1 MCHPFGP
8 AHGTHRRPDLHAGTT
23 RRPGPAALAAVGP
36 AALAGIAAAAALAC
50 GGDVGRDTSPA
61 KTPESAP
68 RTNPPSERTWVEPGW
83 SLLWRVGGTETDTLL
98 YNPVYLAA
106 DTAGLYVYDAGR
118 YAVVRF
124 DLDGRLLWMYGHRG
138 KDPDGFS
145 VVRDI
150 KVDGAGRAWI
160 LDPKNARIT
169 VLTPH
174 GTVERRITG
183 EQVALADKLAPLPD
197 GRAVLFVIRRDRP
210 LVFLDDGRPVGAADV
225 PWRGFRDLSPLA
237 GQMTL
242 SGADAAGTFAVAFTL
257 GDGFFV
263 FRDTVPRPY
272 HGAFI
277 EHVPFPETVREEAGE
292 NVRVEQLPTRPVSS
306 ANSLWIAGGRVYVHF
321 GGRAPFATR
330 RSMST
335 RRRPDGTSTASGSRN
350 RLTLWN
356 G

>member
-1 MCHPFGP
+1 VLPR
-8 AHGTHRRPDLHAGTT
+8 RRPVLGGTAEVARGSGTT

-68 RTNPPSERTWVEPGW
+68 RTHPPSERTWVEPGW

-98 YNPVYLAA
+98 YDPVYLAA
-106 DTAGLYVYDAGR
+106 DTAGLYVHDAGR

-124 DLDGRLLWMYGHRG
+124 DLDGRLLWMCGHRG

-145 VVRDI
+145 VVR
-150 KVDGAGRAWI
+150 
-160 LDPKNARIT
+160 PN
-169 VLTPH
+169 
-174 GTVERRITG
+174 
-183 EQVALADKLAPLPD
+183 

-210 LVFLDDGRPVGAADV
+210 LVFLDDGKPAGATDV
-225 PWRGFRDLSPLA
+225 PWRGFRELSPLA

-272 HGAFI
+272 HGAFV

-306 ANSLWIAGGRVYVHF
+306 ANSLWIAGGRLYVHF
-321 GGRAPFATR
+321 GGDARPSRRDARCLRGGDRTVPPQRPAPETV
-330 RSMST
+330 
-335 RRRPDGTSTASGSRN
+335 
-350 RLTLWN
+350 
-356 G
+356 